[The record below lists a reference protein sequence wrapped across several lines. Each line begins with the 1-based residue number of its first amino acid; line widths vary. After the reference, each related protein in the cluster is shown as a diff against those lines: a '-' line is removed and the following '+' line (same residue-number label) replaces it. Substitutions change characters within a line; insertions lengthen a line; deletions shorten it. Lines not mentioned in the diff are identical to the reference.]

1 MVYTDPIIYFA
12 TRLATALIGTGGFFA
27 EPTFCVAGGG
37 GRGDLYIRYIQRE
50 APAGLTLPRGA
61 EGQPNGAIL
70 TSMLV

>member
-37 GRGDLYIRYIQRE
+37 GGGTSISGIYRE
-50 APAGLTLPRGA
+50 RLL
-61 EGQPNGAIL
+61 
-70 TSMLV
+70 LV